1 MDLDALAPV
10 PKLSDGLARR
20 PIPLAVAEERLPV
33 PRNPAEV
40 LALLMDFSGSVAL
53 AEVLQ
58 EVAPA
63 GHSHPRPVTAA
74 RALKLRDSVRAQLEL
89 MRVRS
94 LRPLHGPRAPSTPTP
109 AELLQ
114 AIVGVTNDPARPPC
128 PPEGPAVLRL
138 ARTLGAPLYA
148 AFGASLRQ
156 TESQFAT
163 LRLDIAHELQA
174 LGPRAARLERI
185 DAALQRS
192 IQAKVSEL
200 FERMELA
207 AEASFERACAQACA
221 ALPLG
226 FDADALAS
234 WAADGGLIARYKD
247 RSEALTRALFAHLQ
261 RGLEGLLTAA
271 IEAEAS

>member
-10 PKLSDGLARR
+10 GKLGASLAKR
-20 PIPLAVAEERLPV
+20 PIALVFADERLPM

-58 EVAPA
+58 EPAPQ
-63 GHSHPRPVTAA
+63 GHSHPDAAA
-74 RALKLRDSVRAQLEL
+74 RACKLRDTVRAQLEI

-94 LRPLHGPRAPSTPTP
+94 LRPLLGPRAPSMPTA

-114 AIVGVTNDPARPPC
+114 TIIGVTGDPLRI
-128 PPEGPAVLRL
+128 PEGPTVARL
-138 ARTLGAPLYA
+138 AYVLGSPLYA
-148 AFGASLRQ
+148 AFGSSLRQ

-192 IQAKVSEL
+192 IQGKLSEL
-200 FERMELA
+200 YERMELA
-207 AEASFERACAQACA
+207 AELSFERACAQVCA
-221 ALPLG
+221 ALPAG
-226 FDADALAS
+226 FGVEALAG
-234 WAADGGLIARYKD
+234 WAADGGLIARHRS